1 MLSGPV
7 NRVMDLSVVVSDPQK
22 LMEFITGNEDN
33 LTTVASHDNFK
44 LVVLGMMK
52 SLLISDKRLELSS
65 EKVLELN
72 ERCSELTDRCVTLEA
87 AVDTLEQAAIVR
99 DQRIDAL
106 ENKFMKK
113 ACYTNDLSTRAMD
126 LEEYSR
132 RNTCTL
138 TNIPYV
144 EGENLIVKVCQMI
157 NKLGVLTVLKFEK
170 QINNTTMKINRM
182 VGILWRC
189 RDLPIETKLT
199 IYHSLI
205 CSHLNY
211 GILIWGCHLARNLA
225 GRFPLD
231 HVPDKLRPL
240 NVAHNKAIRAI
251 MCAKRYDKETKT
263 ITHTAPLLKHLK
275 LLSLND
281 IYYLNLAL
289 FAFDC
294 LLTNDLPEIFSNYIE
309 NVDNPYNSRSCANNA
324 AIPQVRLDATYGSIK
339 IAAAYMW
346 NLLPIEIT
354 KINCSKYVFK
364 SKVKSWL
371 LSKYES

>member
-22 LMEFITGNEDN
+22 LMEFITGSEDN

-52 SLLISDKRLELSS
+52 SLLISNKRLELSS

-106 ENKFMKK
+106 ENEFMKK

-157 NKLGVLTVLKFEK
+157 NKLGVLSD
-170 QINNTTMKINRM
+170 
-182 VGILWRC
+182 GIDPSYISHVHRNM
-189 RDLPIETKLT
+189 RYGTKPKDGGLP
-199 IYHSLI
+199 
-205 CSHLNY
+205 
-211 GILIWGCHLARNLA
+211 
-225 GRFPLD
+225 P
-231 HVPDKLRPL
+231 
-240 NVAHNKAIRAI
+240 
-251 MCAKRYDKETKT
+251 T
-263 ITHTAPLLKHLK
+263 ITLVFVRSMDKDLIMNNKSVWKEKHGKGKGSPNILHSMAPTVYREKKLIEAVPEVEYVDYRGHLKHFAVKMVNSTLHKFIRSRFHLK
-275 LLSLND
+275 S
-281 IYYLNLAL
+281 
-289 FAFDC
+289 
-294 LLTNDLPEIFSNYIE
+294 EHG
-309 NVDNPYNSRSCANNA
+309 V
-324 AIPQVRLDATYGSIK
+324 
-339 IAAAYMW
+339 
-346 NLLPIEIT
+346 
-354 KINCSKYVFK
+354 
-364 SKVKSWL
+364 
-371 LSKYES
+371 